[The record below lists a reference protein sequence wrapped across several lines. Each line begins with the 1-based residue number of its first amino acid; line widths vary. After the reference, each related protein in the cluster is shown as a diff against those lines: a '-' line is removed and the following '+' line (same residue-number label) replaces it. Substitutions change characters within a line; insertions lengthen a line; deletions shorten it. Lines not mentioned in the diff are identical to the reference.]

1 MGLKAFIILSLVLA
15 IFAIVTSHVAARE
28 LAESFTTTMENTKEN
43 EVNDAKYPGGGYGG
57 YPGGGRGGYGG
68 YPGGGRGRGGY
79 GGYPGGGRGRGGYGG
94 YPGGGRGRGRGGYGG
109 GYCSYGCCERNY
121 YGNGC
126 NRCCYS
132 KSEAMNKVTQAKPHN

>member
-1 MGLKAFIILSLVLA
+1 MGLKAFILLILVLA

-28 LAESFTTTMENTKEN
+28 LAESSTTTMENTKEN

-79 GGYPGGGRGRGGYGG
+79 GGYPG
-94 YPGGGRGRGRGGYGG
+94 YGG

-132 KSEAMNKVTQAKPHN
+132 KSEAMNKVT